1 MKTRSLSIIIEFGIK
16 WDNQAQNVTNDQK
29 LNPQTFVVTGTLEN
43 FSRDEIKEL
52 IENNGGKVSGSV
64 SKKTSYVII
73 GDNPGSKADKAAELG
88 VKIINE
94 KQLMELLND

>member
-1 MKTRSLSIIIEFGIK
+1 MTE
-16 WDNQAQNVTNDQK
+16 QK
-29 LNPQTFVVTGTLEN
+29 LNEQTFVVTGTLEN

-73 GDNPGSKADKAAELG
+73 GDSPGSKADKAAELG

>member
-1 MKTRSLSIIIEFGIK
+1 VQFGVK
-16 WDNQAQNVTNDQK
+16 WDDQAQNESNEQK
-29 LNPQTFVVTGTLEN
+29 LNQQTFVVTGTLES
-43 FSRDEIKEL
+43 FSRDQIKEL

-73 GDNPGSKADKAAELG
+73 GDNPGSKADKAVELG